1 MGNRAN
7 IVLVDRDGWQLR
19 YSHWAGCRMLD
30 ALLAGPDMAERYIR
44 AQEVGKFWT
53 DELWADGGLVLDLVE
68 RKLLFFGEEL
78 MGTMNERRAIHEL
91 LDIMWPGYSIS
102 WAYDATAEIAA
113 YVGAPLPT
121 RNIPS
126 RPELTLADDTARLHH
141 LVTVLGSDGMIRA
154 WPLWWGSSAAWH
166 GTQLLEMLP
175 GEGFHAL
182 ELGRIPESGVH
193 LDVPGKALGVWL
205 TNPDPGLFRW
215 LGRLWPGWRI
225 DRWADRYEEHF
236 RRCGPS
242 ITAPELD
249 LTSGIV
255 EAEAWL
261 RKRVFQ
267 SYEDSPAG
275 CISSLAALFGLSE
288 PVSSVTA
295 PATELPNAREWASF
309 ELACA
314 QVRNGPRAA

>member
-30 ALLAGPDMAERYIR
+30 ALLVGPEMAERYIR
-44 AQEVGKFWT
+44 AQEVGKLWT
-53 DELWADGGLVLDLVE
+53 DELWADGGLVLDLAE

-78 MGTMNERRAIHEL
+78 MATMNERRAIFEL
-91 LDIMWPGYSIS
+91 LAIMWPGYSIS

-113 YVGAPLPT
+113 YVGASLPMCD
-121 RNIPS
+121 IPS
-126 RPELTLADDTARLHH
+126 QPELTLADDTTRLHH
-141 LVTVLGSDGMIRA
+141 LVTVLGADGMTRA

-166 GTQLLEMLP
+166 GTELLEVLP
-175 GEGFHAL
+175 GAGFHAL

-193 LDVPGKALGVWL
+193 VDVPGKALGVWL

-225 DRWADRYEEHF
+225 DRWDDRYEEQF
-236 RRCGPS
+236 LRCGPS
-242 ITAPELD
+242 VTAPELD
-249 LTSGIV
+249 LTSGVV

-267 SYEDSPAG
+267 SYGDSPAG
-275 CISSLAALFGLSE
+275 YVSRLAALFGSSD

-295 PATELPNAREWASF
+295 PATERPNTREWASF

-314 QVRNGPRAA
+314 QIRDGRRAA